1 MSTDEKFEDDL
12 IYAISRTGDA
22 FQAEGTALLSG
33 GLRRGRRRWRR
44 GSAAAVAGGVTALA
58 LVATGGVYLAGAG
71 GPRGDGGQPVTVAA
85 ADGSGAPASGTGA
98 PDAGAPGTPVQSAA
112 AAPAAAVTGEQMAG
126 LLKALLPPGTVTVAG
141 SRGSAGTGNQ
151 PPGAP
156 YASVVFDDGHGQAA
170 IQVGVQRQAPGDASL
185 LDQVKC
191 PDPKFQPAGVVCT
204 STLLA
209 DGSTLMVLQGYEYP
223 DRRVDTKAW
232 SATLAGQDGRLV
244 QVQEWNAAKE
254 KDAPITRPAPPL
266 TPAQLGALVTDK
278 SWDAVVQAL
287 PTPKPQSPATG
298 KEYSAE
304 EILAIT
310 AGLLPA
316 GLTESE
322 TGGQPG
328 YANFV
333 LNDGKGKSMVE
344 LNVQDWSRALKE
356 HQQGTAKDGD
366 VVEQV
371 FAKART
377 LPDGTKV
384 VFEKGADKA
393 AVWTVDSLRPDGM
406 RVVVGAYTAGGP
418 KQPSVRTAP
427 ALTEAQLEAIATS
440 PLWVLK
446 K

>member
-12 IYAISRTGDA
+12 IFAISRTGDA

-44 GSAAAVAGGVTALA
+44 GSAAAIAGSVTTLA
-58 LVATGGVYLAGAG
+58 LVATGGVYLAGAD
-71 GPRGDGGQPVTVAA
+71 GPRGDGGRAVTVAA
-85 ADGSGAPASGTGA
+85 ADASGAASSGSGSPDPAASAP
-98 PDAGAPGTPVQSAA
+98 VSAA
-112 AAPAAAVTGEQMAG
+112 AAGAAAVTGEQMVG

-156 YASVVFDDGHGQAA
+156 YASLVLDDGHGAA
-170 IQVGVQRQAPGDASL
+170 AVEIGIQRQAPGDESL
-185 LDQVKC
+185 LEQVKC
-191 PDPKFQPAGVVCT
+191 PDLKFQPPGVVCT
-204 STLLA
+204 SAPLA

-223 DRRVDTKAW
+223 DRRVDTLAW
-232 SATLAGQDGRLV
+232 SATLAGKDGRLI
-244 QVQEWNAAKE
+244 QLQEWNAAKE
-254 KDAPITRPAPPL
+254 KDAPVTRPTPPL
-266 TPAQLGALVTDK
+266 TPAQLGVLVTDK
-278 SWDAVVQAL
+278 SWDTVVEAL
-287 PTPKPQSPATG
+287 PTPAPQQRSTG

-310 AGLLPA
+310 AKLLPA

-328 YANFV
+328 YADFV

-344 LNVQDWSRALKE
+344 LNVQDWSRELKD
-356 HQQGTAKDGD
+356 HQQGSAKSGD
-366 VVEQV
+366 VIEQL

-384 VFEKGADKA
+384 VFEKGGDKA

-406 RVVVGAYTAGGP
+406 RVVVGAYTSGGP
-418 KQPSVRTAP
+418 HQPSVRSAP
-427 ALTEAQLEAIATS
+427 VLTEAQLEAIATS